1 MVLLGFLLTAIPFG
15 YLLHRFLPNG
25 AIRYVVCTLF
35 ILIIFITPDVESS
48 IIGGML
54 WGLLAAGVYNFRARE

>member
-15 YLLHRFLPNG
+15 YILHRFLPNG
-25 AIRYVVCTLF
+25 AMRYVVCTLF
-35 ILIIFITPDVESS
+35 ILLVFIAPDVETP

-54 WGLLAAGVYNFRARE
+54 WGLLAAGVFNFKARE